1 MSSSKEYMKEYRE
14 RNKEKLRQQRAEY
27 YANNKEQ
34 ELINM
39 RKWKKDNAEYVL
51 EYAKQYALDNPEK
64 RNALEMKRHSK
75 KVSASIL
82 EGDEWNDF
90 FIQEIYELRKTRT
103 VATGLEYH
111 VDHIIPLQGKLVSG
125 LHVWNN
131 LQLLP
136 ASINYSKNNSFKI

>member
-14 RNKEKLRQQRAEY
+14 RNREKLRQQRAEY
-27 YANNKEQ
+27 YANNKER
-34 ELINM
+34 ELGNM
-39 RKWKKDNAEYVL
+39 RKWREDNAEYVL

-64 RNALEMKRHSK
+64 RNVLEMKRHAK

-90 FIQEIYELRKTRT
+90 FIQEIYELRKLRT
-103 VATGLEYH
+103 VATRLEYH
-111 VDHIIPLQGKLVSG
+111 VDHIIPLQGQLVSG

-136 ASINYSKNNSFKI
+136 AKINYSKNNSFEI